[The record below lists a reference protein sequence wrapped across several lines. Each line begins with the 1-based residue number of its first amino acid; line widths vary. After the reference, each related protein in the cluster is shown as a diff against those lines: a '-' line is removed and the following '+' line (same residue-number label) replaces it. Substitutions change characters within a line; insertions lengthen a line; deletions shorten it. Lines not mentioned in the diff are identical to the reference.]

1 MSEAATLEKP
11 VEAKPIEIDSA
22 VVEEPSLRRD
32 RLLASL
38 TLIAGGILLFAMPF
52 ALQSGR
58 VFFLP
63 VTAAIVIAIA
73 LVPLLEG
80 LQNRRV
86 PSGLAAL
93 ICVLLFLVVVNVA
106 LAAIVVPASEWVTLL
121 PQRLTRIRT
130 NIAPVL
136 DLFQSLQHFLDNIV
150 KRFATGP
157 VGRPSTPAVA
167 PPNSVLALLA
177 TSAPSVLIEMFYSLL
192 LVFFFLAGWTRL
204 KRRTITS
211 RTSIAGAVT
220 TARVLRDVVSA
231 TSSYLGTI
239 TLVNVTLGLIV
250 AAALWALGMGSPLM
264 WGGLVTILNYIP
276 YLGPIFAALLLA
288 LGGLMSFND
297 IWLAFTPPAIM
308 IGLHLV
314 EANAVTP
321 FLVGRRVKINP
332 LMILISISFW
342 GWVWGP
348 LGALLAVPLLI
359 IIQRVIAAAGVPD
372 ITGFLFEEGMLTHV
386 GDHETA
392 P

>member
-1 MSEAATLEKP
+1 MSEAATLEEP
-11 VEAKPIEIDSA
+11 VEVTP
-22 VVEEPSLRRD
+22 VVTDLLSEPDESQRRD

-38 TLIAGGILLFAMPF
+38 TLIAGAGLIFAVPF
-52 ALQSGR
+52 ALQAGR

-86 PSGLAAL
+86 PPGLAAL
-93 ICVLLFLVVVNVA
+93 ICVLLFVVVVNAA

-121 PQRLTRIRT
+121 PQRLTRIQT
-130 NIAPVL
+130 NIAPIL
-136 DLFQSLQHFLDNIV
+136 ELFQSLQQFLDKIV
-150 KRFATGP
+150 KRLATGP
-157 VGRPSTPAVA
+157 VGRSPTPAVA
-167 PPNSVLALLA
+167 PPNSVLSLMA
-177 TSAPSVLIEMFYSLL
+177 TSAPSVLIEMFYALL
-192 LVFFFLAGWTRL
+192 LVFFFLAGWTQL

-239 TLVNVTLGLIV
+239 TLVNIILGLIV
-250 AAALWALGMGSPLM
+250 AAALWILGMGSPLM
-264 WGGLVTILNYIP
+264 WGGIVTILNYIP
-276 YLGPIFAALLLA
+276 YLGPIFAAVLLT
-288 LGGLMSFND
+288 LGGLMTFTD
-297 IWLAFTPPAIM
+297 IWWAFAPAAIM

-314 EANAVTP
+314 EANAITP
-321 FLVGRRVKINP
+321 MLVGRRVKINP
-332 LMILISISFW
+332 LLILISISFW

-359 IIQRVIAAAGVPD
+359 IIQRVLLRLDVFMSLVSHSSRRSVLSAAR
-372 ITGFLFEEGMLTHV
+372 
-386 GDHETA
+386 
-392 P
+392 